1 MEFVALSAALLQEG
15 AAREAPA
22 ARPVPMPLRGGSY
35 TLMVLPLAELA
46 RPDFF
51 GRLRAKVMQA
61 PSFFDGAPMLL
72 DLEGTSG
79 GAAADFVELGQR
91 LRALRLVLVG
101 VQGGDEAQQ
110 GAAAEAGLA
119 IFPSWRAGR
128 RGLREIEPLERAA
141 PAPDPE
147 PDPDPEPLRPLLV
160 ERPVR
165 SGTRLYAEGRDLV
178 VVAPVGAGA
187 ELLADGS
194 IHVYG
199 PLRGRALAGVSGDTT
214 ARIFCRR
221 LEAEL
226 VSIAGRHRVAEEI
239 AEPLLGRPAQ
249 VSLRGETLRI
259 ETMD

>member
-22 ARPVPMPLRGGSY
+22 ARPAPMPLRGGSY

-79 GAAADFVELGQR
+79 GGAEDFLELGQR
-91 LRALRLVLVG
+91 LRALRLALVG

-110 GAAAEAGLA
+110 QAAAEAGLA
-119 IFPSWRAGR
+119 VFPSWRVGN
-128 RGLREIEPLERAA
+128 RGLREVEPLERAA
-141 PAPDPE
+141 SAPAPEREPE
-147 PDPDPEPLRPLLV
+147 PKSLPPLLV

-165 SGTRLYAEGRDLV
+165 SGVRLYAEGRDLV
-178 VVAPVGAGA
+178 VLAPVGAGA

-199 PLRGRALAGVSGDTT
+199 PLRGRALAGVSGDAT

-226 VSIAGRHRVAEEI
+226 VSVAGHHCVAEEI
-239 AEPLLGRPAQ
+239 AEPLLGRPVQ
-249 VSLRGETLRI
+249 VRLQGETLRI

>member
-1 MEFVALSAALLQEG
+1 MEFVALTAALLQEG

-22 ARPVPMPLRGGSY
+22 ARPAPMPLRGGSY

-51 GRLRAKVMQA
+51 GRLRAKVAQA

-79 GAAADFVELGQR
+79 GAAEDFTELGQR

-101 VQGGDEAQQ
+101 VQGGDETQQ
-110 GAAAEAGLA
+110 RAAAEAGLA
-119 IFPSWRAGR
+119 IFPSWRVGS

-141 PAPDPE
+141 PAPPE
-147 PDPDPEPLRPLLV
+147 PEPEPLRPLLV

-165 SGTRLYAEGRDLV
+165 SGMRLYAEGRDLV
-178 VVAPVGAGA
+178 VLAPVGAGA

-226 VSIAGRHRVAEEI
+226 VSVAGHHRVAEEI

-249 VSLRGETLRI
+249 VSLQGETLRI